1 MSDWPFG
8 DIPMFGHR
16 VILADPPWRFENW
29 SEAGEGRNPNQH
41 YDCMSIA
48 DIKALPVGHLAAR
61 DCVLFCW
68 VIDPLLPEALDVIRH
83 WGFTYV
89 TVGFTWAKQNRSGE
103 GWFMGTG
110 YYTRANPEVCLIARM
125 GAPGLPKSRGVRQLV
140 VEPVRAHSRKPDR
153 IHADIEAMF
162 DGPYL
167 ELFARAP
174 RAGWTVWGNQT
185 DKFGAAA

>member
-1 MSDWPFG
+1 MSRLQHAAGQQVRRRIREGGVSDWPFG

-89 TVGFTWAKQNRSGE
+89 TVGFAWAKQNRSGE

-125 GAPGLPKSRGVRQLV
+125 GAPGLPRSEEHTSELQSLM
-140 VEPVRAHSRKPDR
+140 R
-153 IHADIEAMF
+153 ISYAVF
-162 DGPYL
+162 CL
-167 ELFARAP
+167 KKK
-174 RAGWTVWGNQT
+174 N
-185 DKFGAAA
+185 K